1 MLLSKPSKLR
11 KNTLRIEKLDNTK
24 KSQLRKQ
31 PSSSVDHF
39 VCVAL
44 AFCMFLDRTMLNLR
58 EGTTPIR

>member
-31 PSSSVDHF
+31 LSSSVDHF

-58 EGTTPIR
+58 EGGRSIR